1 MAKSTVRSPMKGY
14 EANPNHRTPST
25 AGTSEVITGSAPK
38 KAAKVSSPTQPKNP
52 GKSNQA

>member
-1 MAKSTVRSPMKGY
+1 MAKSPVRSPMSL
-14 EANPNHRTPST
+14 EFQANPNHRTPST

-52 GKSNQA
+52 GKSN